1 MGTAIIALIVLAVI
15 GAFFGLVIG
24 VAGKLFAVET
34 DPRIEKV
41 TEMLPGANCG
51 GCGKAGCAD
60 FAKAVCAG
68 EILPGGCPVSGGE
81 AIAAIADFLGIAA
94 GADGKKVAVIL
105 CGGDKFHAK
114 PAALYNGV
122 SDCVSA
128 NLIGGG
134 PKGCTYGCLGLA
146 SCARACPFNAI
157 EVINGLA
164 VVHPEICTGC
174 GNCVETCP
182 RKLIKLTP
190 AATTVHIYC
199 NSPEKAPA
207 KKKVCDVPCIGCRKC
222 AKNAA
227 EGQIEVNGSLARINY
242 ADAPGADI
250 VEKAGC
256 PTGCLTTVETHYRQ
270 EKAAA
275 EIAS

>member
-1 MGTAIIALIVLAVI
+1 MVLAIIGAAL
-15 GAFFGLVIG
+15 GLVIG
-24 VAGKLFAVET
+24 IAGKLFAVAS
-34 DPRIEKV
+34 DPRIERV

-60 FAKAVCAG
+60 FAKALCAG
-68 EILPGGCPVSGGE
+68 EAAPGACPVSSPE
-81 AIAAIADFLGIAA
+81 AVTAIASFLGIDA
-94 GADGKKVAVIL
+94 GAGGKKVAVIL
-105 CGGDKFHAK
+105 CGGDQQRAK

-157 EVINGLA
+157 ELINGLA
-164 VVHPEICTGC
+164 IVHAEICTGC
-174 GNCVETCP
+174 GSCVAACP
-182 RKLIKLTP
+182 RKLIKLVP
-190 AATTVHIYC
+190 AEVKVHIYC
-199 NSPEKAPA
+199 NSPEKGPT

-222 AKNAA
+222 VKNAA
-227 EGQIEVNGSLARINY
+227 EGQIEVQGNLARINY

-250 VEKAGC
+250 VEKTGC

-270 EKAAA
+270 EKPAT